1 VSQTGVAQRAS
12 IHAVST
18 NNLATVL
25 EGQGKYEQAEETLRQ
40 ALGLY
45 ETVLGKEHPNTLTSM
60 SNLAGVMSD
69 QGKYEQ
75 AEEMRRQALRLRET
89 VIVCGGVTGRKCG
102 LRFLTLIGDIGW

>member
-1 VSQTGVAQRAS
+1 M
-12 IHAVST
+12 

>member
-1 VSQTGVAQRAS
+1 
-12 IHAVST
+12 
-18 NNLATVL
+18 
-25 EGQGKYEQAEETLRQ
+25 
-40 ALGLY
+40 
-45 ETVLGKEHPNTLTSM
+45 M